1 MKKTSYFLAMSRGD
15 LYDDLTLA
23 RALKEGWIAGAGL
36 DVTPQEPLPSDHPL
50 FNCPNVIMSA
60 HTSGWS
66 PDRQVRLIDLFAENV
81 RRYTEGI
88 PLVNVVDK
96 VKGY

>member
-60 HTSGWS
+60 HTSGGAPIGKCAS
-66 PDRQVRLIDLFAENV
+66 SISSLRTSAAIRKAF
-81 RRYTEGI
+81 R
-88 PLVNVVDK
+88 
-96 VKGY
+96 